1 MKFYIKGKQ
10 EKRVYLTPR
19 QRERDRLELIDEVLI
34 FSPYIPPIPIF
45 DIQTPDVCTFDC
57 KASELQ
63 PSFLINTLGKACQ
76 NQRVAPDKTTQI
88 ADDLTRFY
96 EEIFIPEGGV
106 PQLQHNPMEHHFLW
120 VCAEFDRENIMLY
133 YSRIILVLA
142 SSNGSKPGSE
152 PTVHIMWSINTT
164 SSNAVDLVEFE
175 HFYDEKADGFKRN
188 AKSLSSDAGIRLEKW
203 RSGTR
208 DWRLNRTRAP
218 GNINLTQ
225 EGGSITQPKKDQVA
239 EVLEAQ
245 EELVQRDM
253 VDDTLGKKKV
263 VEGEGSAGGK
273 SDQAV
278 ESGVDEFDVMELEEK
293 KKKLPLEPVDKFNGT
308 GVIDLEATKAKTEP
322 IVRPKMDKFQS
333 QKDRKPGRK
342 GCKPRSSKAK
352 VEPLTEGLPEIVPS
366 DNEAPPQCSTSGG

>member
-1 MKFYIKGKQ
+1 MAEKDDNASSLAPNTPVRFQPQIPRYQCRHLMIDVYFALPDGCDDKFLKHEAFFKLRQRFEKLVRYVKFYIKGKQ

-45 DIQTPDVCTFDC
+45 DIQTPDVGTFDC

-120 VCAEFDRENIMLY
+120 VCAEFDREDIMLY

-253 VDDTLGKKKV
+253 VDNTLGKKK
-263 VEGEGSAGGK
+263 
-273 SDQAV
+273 
-278 ESGVDEFDVMELEEK
+278 
-293 KKKLPLEPVDKFNGT
+293 
-308 GVIDLEATKAKTEP
+308 
-322 IVRPKMDKFQS
+322 
-333 QKDRKPGRK
+333 
-342 GCKPRSSKAK
+342 
-352 VEPLTEGLPEIVPS
+352 
-366 DNEAPPQCSTSGG
+366 